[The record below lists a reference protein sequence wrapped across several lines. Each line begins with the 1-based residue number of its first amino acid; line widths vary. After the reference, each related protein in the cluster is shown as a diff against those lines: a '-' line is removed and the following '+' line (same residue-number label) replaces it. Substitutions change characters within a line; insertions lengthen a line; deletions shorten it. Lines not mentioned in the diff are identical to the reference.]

1 MMNGTPTADQD
12 HLVRLLVLSLIDCH
26 LRRAST
32 EALHELERD
41 LNVTPGGNRIFKPRA
56 ELFPPA
62 AARDQ

>member
-32 EALHELERD
+32 DALQALVRHLQTAPGQPGEL
-41 LNVTPGGNRIFKPRA
+41 
-56 ELFPPA
+56 
-62 AARDQ
+62 